1 AGSNPAGI
9 AISAASE
16 SSRLQNPFPQGPPL
30 GPRNASTIR
39 FGVVGPTTTQA
50 EYVARA
56 RQELASG
63 EPDQLRHYL
72 TRPRRDRRFERVV
85 TAAIRNGKPI
95 PNDQIDRMAGR
106 CGDRLP

>member
-1 AGSNPAGI
+1 M
-9 AISAASE
+9 
-16 SSRLQNPFPQGPPL
+16 
-30 GPRNASTIR
+30 
-39 FGVVGPTTTQA
+39 VGPTTTQA

-95 PNDQIDRMAGR
+95 PNDQIDRMTDR
-106 CGDRLP
+106 YGDRFPELRETTSPDGRHGRVQRGTGKLFKQFAR